1 MSAKKRMLAL
11 LLTALLLSSAFVS
24 CGETEVQ
31 EEETKGADTVATTAE
46 PETEEIRYAADIPA
60 GTDYNGETFTVLA
73 FPLETLVW
81 GDVDWNAEELTGEV
95 VNDAVYNRTTTTES
109 KLNVAIEVVHMD
121 SYGNANMLQ
130 KSVNAQDNAYQLAT
144 NSLQTT
150 LTMGQNGLLAEL
162 NDYAAQGTLALT
174 SPWWD
179 QNCLNDLSVDHKNYI
194 LTGDIGTM
202 YKKSI
207 GAIMF
212 NKAIYNNYSLED
224 PYQLVE
230 DGKWTIDK
238 MVEMGTQVS
247 VDTNGDGVMDTEDQ
261 FGLICFCDMMP
272 LAFIGAGVQM
282 ATKDADDVPH
292 LSMYSEK
299 TVSVM
304 EKLATLMYN
313 ESITWSWSKAGV
325 TEETAFAMYQ
335 ADQSFFYYGELHA
348 VATMRDMDS
357 PFGVLPMPKYDEAQ
371 DSYYHCVNPNVAS
384 VYGIPVTNV
393 AYDMTG
399 HVMDTLGA
407 ESKNELT
414 PAYYNVTLLG
424 KVSRDS
430 ESVVSLDIII
440 GSIRYDLGY
449 LGGIGISSML
459 YTMANAC
466 NSDLTSQYEAKASSF
481 EKALE
486 KFVQA
491 YVD

>member
-1 MSAKKRMLAL
+1 MKKTITMVLFLAM
-11 LLTALLLSSAFVS
+11 LLSTFSACAGDTS
-24 CGETEVQ
+24 SGENTGNVD
-31 EEETKGADTVATTAE
+31 GAETTAA
-46 PETEEIRYAADIPA
+46 PETEETRYTANVPD

-73 FPLETLVW
+73 FPQGTDIW
-81 GDVDWNAEELTGEV
+81 SDVDWSAEELTGEV
-95 VNDAVYNRTTTTES
+95 INDAVYNRTTTTES
-109 KLNVAIEVVHMD
+109 KLNVDIDVIFMD
-121 SYGNANMLQ
+121 SYGNSNLIQ

-144 NSLQTT
+144 NSLQAS
-150 LTMGQNGLLAEL
+150 LSMGQNGLLAEL
-162 NDYAAQGTLALT
+162 NDYANKGTLELN

-179 QNCLNDLSVDHKNYI
+179 QNCLNDLSVAHKNYI

-212 NKAIYNNYSLED
+212 NKAIYNDYTLED
-224 PYQLVE
+224 PYELVE
-230 DGKWTIDK
+230 NGQWTIDK

-247 VDTNGDGVMDTEDQ
+247 ADLNGDGVMDTEDQ
-261 FGLICFCDMMP
+261 FGLICFCNMMP
-272 LAFIGAGVQM
+272 LAFIGCGVQM
-282 ATKDADDVPH
+282 ASKDADDIPY

-304 EKLATLMYN
+304 EKLATLMYD

-325 TEETAFAMYQ
+325 SEQTAFDMYQ
-335 ADQSFFYYGELHA
+335 SDQAFFYYGELHA
-348 VATMRDMDS
+348 VATMRNMDS
-357 PFGVLPMPKYDEAQ
+357 PFGVLPMPKYDESQ
-371 DSYYHCVNPNVAS
+371 DSYYHCVNADVAS
-384 VYGIPVTNV
+384 VYFIPVTNV
-393 AYDMTG
+393 AYDITG

-430 ESVVSLDIII
+430 ESAASLDIII

-466 NSDLTSQYEAKASSF
+466 NTDLTSQYEAKANSF
-481 EKALE
+481 EAALN
-486 KFVQA
+486 KIVVA
-491 YVD
+491 YTE